1 MVRRAGVL
9 RTPAP
14 PAGLALALS
23 FLIAL
28 AALLPARADSAKSS
42 KTAKGGEPA
51 VLAPGA
57 PVPATEPAPVKPVS
71 PRQAER
77 LARRSERAATRT
89 GSGAGEPGATTV
101 SPLGAEESAG
111 TTHQGNMRRRGSPR
125 RAGSGAERVA
135 GRSGDA
141 GPGGES
147 QNAARG
153 VAQPQALS
161 PKAKAKKERERE
173 ERRQEH
179 EERRQ
184 RNGHE
189 NRKEREAREA
199 EEARAAE
206 EAPVSVP
213 TAQAPPVSV
222 SAAVSAATAIATSAA
237 TASTA
242 GGPTVAGEHAVKST
256 ISSRAATRRRHRAPR
271 SRGAAPAG
279 AALRATALGAEGAP
293 TSHSV
298 QTHKKPAT
306 RRAAKAHQSSPLVTT
321 VTRIIGVIPT
331 SLWLLIAAL
340 ALAVAAFATTSR
352 LSARRARRLERQ
364 RRDLLEDVGLLQAAL
379 LPELPG
385 RVGPVATTAAYRPAS
400 GPGAGGDFYDVFA
413 LEEGKIAVIVGD
425 VSGHGRDALPHTTL
439 LRYTLRTYL
448 EAELSPR
455 EALRAAAPALERQL
469 GGSFATVV
477 LATFDPRER
486 LLTYACA
493 GHPHPLLTGM
503 AHDAPIIACSAPPI
517 GAGRPTGTRQTV
529 VRVPGATVACFYT
542 DGVIEARTGGELY
555 GQGRLAGALEG
566 LGTEPTAASL
576 LDSVR
581 DGTDRR
587 PDDMAACLLGI
598 SGGEAA
604 PEIVSEQIELDGR
617 EAGWNRTRRFLL
629 AAGVPEQRIAEVL
642 DGARAIAADHGSALL
657 ELKPGDGPPRMT
669 LTHDN
674 IAPLRARALARTQ
687 EVAL

>member
-1 MVRRAGVL
+1 MARRAGAL
-9 RTPAP
+9 ETPAP
-14 PAGLALALS
+14 PASLALALS

-28 AALLPARADSAKSS
+28 AVLLPARADSAKTS
-42 KTAKGGEPA
+42 KPAKGSEPA
-51 VLAPGA
+51 ALMPGA
-57 PVPATEPAPVKPVS
+57 PVPAAEPTPAKPLN

-77 LARRSERAATRT
+77 LAKRRERAGTPPGPAT
-89 GSGAGEPGATTV
+89 GEPSATPLAPAAAEDHAGA
-101 SPLGAEESAG
+101 
-111 TTHQGNMRRRGSPR
+111 THQGNTHRRGGSR
-125 RAGSGAERVA
+125 RAGSGAERSTGRGGGEA
-135 GRSGDA
+135 GS
-141 GPGGES
+141 GES
-147 QNAARG
+147 QSAATG
-153 VAQPQALS
+153 VAQSQALS

-173 ERRQEH
+173 ERRQER

-189 NRKEREAREA
+189 NRREREAREA

-206 EAPVSVP
+206 TPAHVP
-213 TAQAPPVSV
+213 AQAPEAPLV
-222 SAAVSAATAIATSAA
+222 SAAAATAVAA
-237 TASTA
+237 TATTAATTTTAST
-242 GGPTVAGEHAVKST
+242 PTIVGEHAVEST
-256 ISSRAATRRRHRAPR
+256 ISRRAAARRRRHAQR
-271 SRGAAPAG
+271 SRGAVPAG
-279 AALRATALGAEGAP
+279 ATLPSAVLGPAVSPASRSTP
-293 TSHSV
+293 THG
-298 QTHKKPAT
+298 KPVAH
-306 RRAAKAHQSSPLVTT
+306 AAKAQKSSPLVTT

-340 ALAVAAFATTSR
+340 ALAAAAFATTSR
-352 LSARRARRLERQ
+352 LSARRARRLDRQ
-364 RRDLLEDVGLLQAAL
+364 RRGLLEDVGLLQAAL
-379 LPELPG
+379 LPELPE
-385 RVGPVATTAAYRPAS
+385 RVGPVRTTASYRPAS

-448 EAELSPR
+448 EADLSPR

-529 VRVPGATVACFYT
+529 VRVPGATEACFYT

-555 GQGRLAGALEG
+555 GQGRLAGALDG
-566 LGTEPTAASL
+566 LGAEPTAASL

-598 SGGEAA
+598 SGGEGS

-617 EAGWNRTRRFLL
+617 EAGRNRTRRFLL

-642 DGARAIAADHGSALL
+642 DSARAIAADHGSALL
-657 ELKPGDGPPRMT
+657 DLKLGDGPPRMT

>member
-1 MVRRAGVL
+1 MARRAGAL

-14 PAGLALALS
+14 PASLALALS

-28 AALLPARADSAKSS
+28 AVLLPARADSAKSS
-42 KTAKGGEPA
+42 KPAKGGEPA
-51 VLAPGA
+51 VPVAPA
-57 PVPATEPAPVKPVS
+57 AQAEPAPAKS
-71 PRQAER
+71 LNPRQAER
-77 LARRSERAATRT
+77 VVRRRERAGATT
-89 GSGAGEPGATTV
+89 GSGAGEQGATPVAPVGGEGRT
-101 SPLGAEESAG
+101 GA
-111 TTHQGNMRRRGSPR
+111 TRQGNIRRHDSTR
-125 RAGSGAERVA
+125 RAGTGAQRAA
-135 GRSGDA
+135 GRGDA
-141 GPGGES
+141 EASPGGS
-147 QNAARG
+147 QSAPGGAAQP
-153 VAQPQALS
+153 QPQALS

-173 ERRQEH
+173 ERRQER

-184 RNGHE
+184 QNGHE

-206 EAPVSVP
+206 APAPVLAPEAPL
-213 TAQAPPVSV
+213 V
-222 SAAVSAATAIATSAA
+222 SAVAVTVDASAATAAA
-237 TASTA
+237 TTTAA
-242 GGPTVAGEHAVKST
+242 GGPAIAGEHAVKST
-256 ISSRAATRRRHRAPR
+256 ISSRKAARRRHAAR
-271 SRGAAPAG
+271 SRDAVPTGATLPSDALAPAVASSARG
-279 AALRATALGAEGAP
+279 STP
-293 TSHSV
+293 TRG
-298 QTHKKPAT
+298 KPAARHT
-306 RRAAKAHQSSPLVTT
+306 AKTHESSPLVTT

-340 ALAVAAFATTSR
+340 ALAAVAFATTTR
-352 LSARRARRLERQ
+352 LSARRARRLDRQ

-385 RVGPVATTAAYRPAS
+385 RVGPVTTTAAYRPAS

-439 LRYTLRTYL
+439 LRYTLRTYM
-448 EAELSPR
+448 EAGLAPR

-503 AHDAPIIACSAPPI
+503 ARDAAIIACSAPPI

-529 VRVPGATVACFYT
+529 VKVPGATVACFYT

-555 GQGRLAGALEG
+555 GQGRLADALDG
-566 LGTEPTAASL
+566 LGAEPTASSL

-587 PDDMAACLLGI
+587 PDDMAACLLGV
-598 SGGEAA
+598 SGGEGR

-617 EAGWNRTRRFLL
+617 EAGRSRARRFLL
-629 AAGVPEQRIAEVL
+629 AAGVPGERISEVL
-642 DGARAIAADHGSALL
+642 DSARAIAADHGSALL
-657 ELKPGDGPPRMT
+657 ELKLGEGPPRMT

-674 IAPLRARALARTQ
+674 VAPLRARALARTQ

>member
-1 MVRRAGVL
+1 MARRAGAL
-9 RTPAP
+9 ETPAP
-14 PAGLALALS
+14 SASLALALS

-28 AALLPARADSAKSS
+28 AVLLPARADSAKSS
-42 KTAKGGEPA
+42 KPAKSSEPA
-51 VLAPGA
+51 ALLPVA
-57 PVPATEPAPVKPVS
+57 PVPASEPAPAKPVN

-77 LARRSERAATRT
+77 LAKRRERAGTQPGPA
-89 GSGAGEPGATTV
+89 AGEPGAT
-101 SPLGAEESAG
+101 PLAPAAAEDHAGA
-111 TTHQGNMRRRGSPR
+111 THQGNTHRRGGSR
-125 RAGSGAERVA
+125 RPGPGAERTTGRGGGEA
-135 GRSGDA
+135 GS
-141 GPGGES
+141 GES
-147 QNAARG
+147 QNAATG
-153 VAQPQALS
+153 VAQPQSLS

-173 ERRQEH
+173 ERRSER

-189 NRKEREAREA
+189 NRREREAREA

-206 EAPVSVP
+206 TPAHVPVQTPEASL
-213 TAQAPPVSV
+213 V
-222 SAAVSAATAIATSAA
+222 SAAAVTAAAASATTAATT
-237 TASTA
+237 TTPST
-242 GGPTVAGEHAVKST
+242 PTIVGEHAVEST
-256 ISSRAATRRRHRAPR
+256 ISRRAAARRRHNTAR
-271 SRGAAPAG
+271 SHGAVSAG
-279 AALRATALGAEGAP
+279 AALTSAVLGPAASPASRSTP
-293 TSHSV
+293 THG
-298 QTHKKPAT
+298 KPAA
-306 RRAAKAHQSSPLVTT
+306 RHAAKAHKSSPLVTT

-340 ALAVAAFATTSR
+340 ALAAAAFATTSR
-352 LSARRARRLERQ
+352 LSARRARRLDRQ
-364 RRDLLEDVGLLQAAL
+364 RRGLLEDVGLLQAAL
-379 LPELPG
+379 LPELPE
-385 RVGPVATTAAYRPAS
+385 RVGPVRTTASYRPAS

-448 EAELSPR
+448 EADLSPR

-529 VRVPGATVACFYT
+529 VMVPGATVACFYT

-555 GQGRLAGALEG
+555 GQGRLAGALDG
-566 LGTEPTAASL
+566 LGAEPTAASL

-598 SGGEAA
+598 SGGEGS

-617 EAGWNRTRRFLL
+617 EAGRNRTRRFLL
-629 AAGVPEQRIAEVL
+629 AAGVPEQRVAEVL
-642 DGARAIAADHGSALL
+642 DSARAIAADHGSALL
-657 ELKPGDGPPRMT
+657 ELKLGDGPLHMT

>member
-1 MVRRAGVL
+1 MARRTGVL

-14 PAGLALALS
+14 PASLALAVS

-28 AALLPARADSAKSS
+28 AALLPARADSAKRSQ
-42 KTAKGGEPA
+42 TAKGSEPA
-51 VLAPGA
+51 ALAPGA
-57 PVPATEPAPVKPVS
+57 PAPAAEPTRAKPVN
-71 PRQAER
+71 PHQAER
-77 LARRSERAATRT
+77 LARRRERTDATT
-89 GSGAGEPGATTV
+89 GTSTDKQSATPVAPAVAEGRSGA
-101 SPLGAEESAG
+101 
-111 TTHQGNMRRRGSPR
+111 THQGNGRHRGAPRRG
-125 RAGSGAERVA
+125 GSGAEQAA
-135 GRSGDA
+135 GRGGGEANS
-141 GPGGES
+141 GES
-147 QNAARG
+147 QSAATG
-153 VAQPQALS
+153 LAQPQALS
-161 PKAKAKKERERE
+161 TKTKAKKERERE
-173 ERRQEH
+173 DRRRER
-179 EERRQ
+179 EERRE

-189 NRKEREAREA
+189 NRREREGREA

-206 EAPVSVP
+206 ASAAGRAPEAPLVSATAVAAATP
-213 TAQAPPVSV
+213 TA
-222 SAAVSAATAIATSAA
+222 AAVATP
-237 TASTA
+237 TAA
-242 GGPTVAGEHAVKST
+242 GGPAIAGEHAVKST
-256 ISSRAATRRRHRAPR
+256 ISSRAASRHRAR
-271 SRGAAPAG
+271 RARGALSAG
-279 AALRATALGAEGAP
+279 AALPSAALAPAISAP
-293 TSHSV
+293 TAHS
-298 QTHKKPAT
+298 TP
-306 RRAAKAHQSSPLVTT
+306 RRGKAAAKRPGKAHESSPLVTT

-340 ALAVAAFATTSR
+340 ALAAVAFATTSR
-352 LSARRARRLERQ
+352 LAARRAGRLDRQ
-364 RRDLLEDVGLLQAAL
+364 RRELLEDVGLLQAAL

-385 RVGPVATTAAYRPAS
+385 RVGPVRTSAAYRPAS

-413 LEEGKIAVIVGD
+413 LEEGMIAVIVGD

-448 EAELSPR
+448 EAGLSPR

-477 LATFDPRER
+477 LATLDPRER

-503 AHDAPIIACSAPPI
+503 ADDASIIACSAPPI

-542 DGVIEARTGGELY
+542 DGVIEARTNGELY
-555 GQGRLAGALEG
+555 GQGRLAGALDG

-598 SGGEAA
+598 SGGEAR
-604 PEIVSEQIELDGR
+604 PEIISEQIELDGR
-617 EAGWNRTRRFLL
+617 EAGRRRTRRFLL
-629 AAGVPEQRIAEVL
+629 AAGVPEERIAEVL
-642 DGARAIAADHGSALL
+642 DSARAIAADHGSALL
-657 ELKPGDGPPRMT
+657 ELKLGEGPPRMT

-674 IAPLRARALARTQ
+674 VAPLRARAITRTQ

>member
-1 MVRRAGVL
+1 MARRTGAL
-9 RTPAP
+9 PTPAP
-14 PAGLALALS
+14 PASLALALS

-28 AALLPARADSAKSS
+28 FVLLPARADSAKSS
-42 KTAKGGEPA
+42 KSPKGSEPA
-51 VLAPGA
+51 ALEPAA
-57 PVPATEPAPVKPVS
+57 PVPAAEPTPAKPVN

-77 LARRSERAATRT
+77 LARRRERQ
-89 GSGAGEPGATTV
+89 GATTV
-101 SPLGAEESAG
+101 TGAAEPTVPVVPAG
-111 TTHQGNMRRRGSPR
+111 TEGRAGATRGGNSRRRGAPR
-125 RAGSGAERVA
+125 RAGSGAERAA
-135 GRSGDA
+135 GRQNGDA
-141 GPGGES
+141 SPGES
-147 QNAARG
+147 QSPATG
-153 VAQPQALS
+153 VAQPGELS
-161 PKAKAKKERERE
+161 SKAKAKKERERE
-173 ERRQEH
+173 ERRQER

-189 NRKEREAREA
+189 NRKEREAREV
-199 EEARAAE
+199 EEARAAKTP
-206 EAPVSVP
+206 APVQVP
-213 TAQAPPVSV
+213 EASLV
-222 SAAVSAATAIATSAA
+222 SAAAVTAAAPTATAAATTI
-237 TASTA
+237 TA
-242 GGPTVAGEHAVKST
+242 GGPTIAGEHAVKST
-256 ISSRAATRRRHRAPR
+256 ISSRAAARRHPGRA
-271 SRGAAPAG
+271 RGAVPAG
-279 AALRATALGAEGAP
+279 AAVPSAVLASGVPSSASASAP
-293 TSHSV
+293 AH
-298 QTHKKPAT
+298 HRPAA
-306 RRAAKAHQSSPLVTT
+306 RRAGKSQESSPLVRT

-331 SLWLLIAAL
+331 ALWLLIAAL
-340 ALAVAAFATTSR
+340 ALAAAAFATTSR
-352 LSARRARRLERQ
+352 LSARRVRRLDRQ

-379 LPELPG
+379 LPELPE
-385 RVGPVATTAAYRPAS
+385 RLGPLTTSAAYRPAS
-400 GPGAGGDFYDVFA
+400 GPGAGGDFYDIFA

-448 EAELSPR
+448 EASLSPR

-493 GHPHPLLTGM
+493 GHPHPLLTGL
-503 AHDAPIIACSAPPI
+503 AHDSAIIACSAPPI
-517 GAGRPTGTRQTV
+517 GAGRPTGTRQTI
-529 VRVPGATVACFYT
+529 VRVPGAAVACFYT

-555 GQGRLAGALEG
+555 GQGRLAGALDG
-566 LGTEPTAASL
+566 LGPEPTAASL

-598 SGGEAA
+598 SGGEAR

-617 EAGWNRTRRFLL
+617 EAGRNRTRRFLL
-629 AAGVPEQRIAEVL
+629 AAGVPEGRIVELL
-642 DGARAIAADHGSALL
+642 DSARAIAADHGSALL
-657 ELKPGDGPPRMT
+657 ELRLGEGSPRLT